1 MKVKRVLALVM
12 AVLMVIGLMPVAL
25 FFAMMN
31 IAPDMMNAFFSTVPG
46 FLCLGAVI
54 ILDITGFILIRK
66 ITNIDI

>member
-1 MKVKRVLALVM
+1 
-12 AVLMVIGLMPVAL
+12 MPVAL